1 LKNVD
6 EKIKNLH
13 EKAGHF
19 HNIIKRLE
27 ILGELLKKR
36 PPGCFSGGLRFLW
49 SWRGLNPRPNEQQK
63 CFLHAYP
70 LIGVSALNREKA
82 TLSAA

>member
-13 EKAGHF
+13 EKAGGF
-19 HNIIKRLE
+19 LNMIKRRE
-27 ILGELLKKR
+27 CLGELLKRR
-36 PPGCFSGGLRFLW
+36 PPGCLPGGLNFSW
-49 SWRGLNPRPNEQQK
+49 SWRELNPRPNEQQK